1 MVTGFGGS
9 FSTTVRETNGYETD
23 LKYTS
28 ITSTG
33 DGTLRGRYTP
43 NGEEREIG
51 QIGLAVFRNANGLTK
66 EGSNLFSLSAN
77 SGFDENLIG
86 APNSATRGLVMNQ
99 TLELSNVDLPTE
111 FTELLITQR
120 SYQANSKAISTSDAA
135 LQTAINIKDNS

>member
-1 MVTGFGGS
+1 MAL
-9 FSTTVRETNGYETD
+9 FSTAVRETDGYESGI

-33 DGTLRGRYTP
+33 DGTLRGRYT
-43 NGEEREIG
+43 NGEERDIG
-51 QIGLAVFRNANGLTK
+51 QIGLAIFRNAKGLTK

-77 SGFDENLIG
+77 SGFDENSIG
-86 APNSATRGLVMNQ
+86 APNSATRGLILNQ

-120 SYQANSKAISTSDAA
+120 SYQANSKAITTSDAA
-135 LQTAINIKDNS
+135 LQTAINIKR